1 MEQFHDVSGKISD
14 CVRVCVCVRVLF
26 YGGGILQFSAISV
39 ATSNPASQ
47 LGGCG
52 KRLIAVVIADDL
64 KPVIHPKK
72 LDEVFLIACE

>member
-14 CVRVCVCVRVLF
+14 RVRVCASMCYF
-26 YGGGILQFSAISV
+26 MGGGILQFSAISV